1 MPHIKI
7 HDRWCAASSV
17 RGYLASRP
25 EKNGENL
32 KVNVT
37 HQHARTHT
45 HTHAQR
51 KHCTAGCSPCFMHHI
66 LFYVACSI
74 SMHHRINRC
83 KSLEWHHVKQSAVP
97 VCVLQPCQQSSMSC
111 CYDHHATEDVNKHL
125 RGERATSQAAE
136 MRMLAFNVTA
146 ADMLTAE

>member
-7 HDRWCAASSV
+7 QDRRCAAGCV

-37 HQHARTHT
+37 HQHAHT
-45 HTHAQR
+45 HTEKTLHCWLQPLFHAS
-51 KHCTAGCSPCFMHHI
+51 HIVLCCLFISIHHTT
-66 LFYVACSI
+66 
-74 SMHHRINRC
+74 NRC
-83 KSLEWHHVKQSAVP
+83 KSLEWHHVKQSAVL

-111 CYDHHATEDVNKHL
+111 YYDNHATEDVNKHL